1 MEYLII
7 ISRTLFFYFLVVGIY
22 RLMGKREV
30 AQLGIVDLIISFL
43 VAELVAV
50 GIENFDENIWQ
61 SLLPILIL
69 TIVQIFLAFVSLKF
83 PKIRL
88 LFDGKPSMIINEGKV
103 NFKQMFKQRYTLDDL
118 MAQLREK
125 GVRNI
130 EEVEYAILE
139 TNGTLS
145 IFKYNFLKIR
155 SNLPL
160 PLILDGNVNIS
171 TLSYLN
177 KDIKWLNTILEK
189 NNLRLED
196 VFYAFNKGKDNY
208 IIKKEHIY

>member
-1 MEYLII
+1 MEYIII
-7 ISRTLFFYFLVVGIY
+7 ISRTLFFYFLVVMIY

-43 VAELVAV
+43 IAELVAV
-50 GIENFDENIWQ
+50 GIDNFDESIWR

-69 TIVQIFLAFVSLKF
+69 TFVQIILAFSTLKL
-83 PKIRL
+83 PKFRIL
-88 LFDGKPSMIINEGKV
+88 LDGQPTMIIKSGKV
-103 NFKQMFKQRYTLDDL
+103 NFKQMFKQRYNLDDL
-118 MAQLREK
+118 MAQLRAK

-145 IFKYNFLKIR
+145 IFKYNFFKLK

-160 PLILDGNVNIS
+160 PLILDGKINKE
-171 TLSYLN
+171 TLRYLN
-177 KDIKWLNTILEK
+177 KDLVWLNSILEK
-189 NNLRLED
+189 KNVEVNQ
-196 VFYAFNKGKDNY
+196 VFYAFNKGQENY
-208 IIKKEHIY
+208 IIKKEQF